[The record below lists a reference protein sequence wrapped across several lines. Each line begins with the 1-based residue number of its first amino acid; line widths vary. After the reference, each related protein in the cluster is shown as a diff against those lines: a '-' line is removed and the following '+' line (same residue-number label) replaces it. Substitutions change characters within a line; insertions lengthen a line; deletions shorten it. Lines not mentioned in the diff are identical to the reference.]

1 MIQENV
7 VTVQKPSKIAVFR
20 MLFIYTTEM
29 ARHQFLC
36 LLLIW
41 CHMVTSSNIGSTRED
56 IIHNS
61 DGGYSNILIAIDE
74 NVPEDRQ
81 LLTVIQVCINLPL

>member
-1 MIQENV
+1 MDE
-7 VTVQKPSKIAVFR
+7 
-20 MLFIYTTEM
+20 LEM
-29 ARHQFLC
+29 ARYQFLC
-36 LLLIW
+36 LLLIC

-74 NVPEDRQ
+74 NVGEDRQ
-81 LLTVIQVCINLPL
+81 LLTDIQWYYNVTFSRKIVKNNNLRYTE

>member
-1 MIQENV
+1 MHTHIINKQ
-7 VTVQKPSKIAVFR
+7 SFYS
-20 MLFIYTTEM
+20 FIFMDELEM
-29 ARHQFLC
+29 ARYQFLC
-36 LLLIW
+36 LLLIC

-74 NVPEDRQ
+74 NVGEDRQ
-81 LLTVIQVCINLPL
+81 LLTDIQVLQCYIFSKNCQK

>member
-1 MIQENV
+1 MDE
-7 VTVQKPSKIAVFR
+7 
-20 MLFIYTTEM
+20 LEM
-29 ARHQFLC
+29 ARYQFLC
-36 LLLIW
+36 LLLIC

-74 NVPEDRQ
+74 NVGKDGHF
-81 LLTVIQVCINLPL
+81 LTDIQVLQCYIFSKNCQK